1 MNNLFNEINKIR
13 FAVTGTPLSD
23 NEITSFQKELIEE
36 GYNQLPDNVI
46 VFLKKHNG
54 FLFENRCLWGIHPNK
69 KYKYDIIGENN
80 IAQNPTPENLTL
92 LGSTET
98 TYIGWHKSTNT
109 YSMIDKYDFSVIHE
123 FDNFQNAVRYILKI
137 DD

>member
-1 MNNLFNEINKIR
+1 MDNLFNEINNIR
-13 FAVTGTPLSD
+13 FAITGSPLNDKDIISY
-23 NEITSFQKELIEE
+23 QKKLVEY
-36 GYNQLPDNVI
+36 GYNQLPQDV
-46 VFLKKHNG
+46 VTFLKKYNG
-54 FLFENRCLWGIHPNK
+54 VLSEGRCVWGINTQK
-69 KYKYDIIGENN
+69 GYRFDILSENN
-80 IAQNPTPENLTL
+80 LADTLDFEDMTL

-98 TYIGWHKSTNT
+98 TYIGWIKSSNS

>member
-1 MNNLFNEINKIR
+1 MNNLFNEINQIR
-13 FAVTGTPLSD
+13 FAVTGIPLSD
-23 NEITSFQKELIEE
+23 NDINTFQKELEEE
-36 GYNQLPDNVI
+36 GYNPLPNDVI
-46 VFLKKHNG
+46 TFLKKHNG
-54 FLFENRCLWGIHPNK
+54 FLFENRCVWGINPKK

-80 IAQNPTPENLTL
+80 IAENPTPENLTL
-92 LGSTET
+92 LGETET
-98 TYIGWHKSTNT
+98 TYIGWIKSSNS